1 MGENYARQKQSPAES
16 DSRPGYVLVGDTGL
30 EPMTSSV

>member
-1 MGENYARQKQSPAES
+1 VGHGSDTGEMY
-16 DSRPGYVLVGDTGL
+16 LVGDTGL

>member
-1 MGENYARQKQSPAES
+1 VKSPPNAREA
-16 DSRPGYVLVGDTGL
+16 PGKGASQMLVGDTGL